1 MLKPDP
7 VDVLGPDNQAETVS
21 GTDIEPPMLAVRGL
35 TVEFAAMS
43 GLPVTAV
50 RDFDLSI
57 RRGEIFGLVGE
68 SGAGKTTLAR
78 ALLRLPPEPGRIA
91 GGEIRLDGQDLMAL
105 NDVELQRI
113 RGRDLSMIVPN
124 PRAELN
130 PLLSVGE
137 QIATMAAVHLRLPR
151 QEARRMALDMLRAV
165 QIPDPERRM
174 GAFPHEMSGGM
185 AQRIVIAIALICSPK
200 FIVSDDATS
209 GLDVTVQA
217 QVLELLRRLVLD
229 RGSAMLFITRDIGI
243 AAHFC
248 DRVAVMYD
256 GEILELATREDFFFR
271 PSHPYTVMLMAA
283 FSHNPRLRRMWSR
296 PEVLPDATGPG
307 VGQQAGAGSC
317 RYVARC
323 PLAQDRCRAER
334 PFLRELAPGHFARC
348 HFPVRR

>member
-1 MLKPDP
+1 MLKSDP
-7 VDVLGPDNQAETVS
+7 VDAPNPAGVTESAGRAEA
-21 GTDIEPPMLAVRGL
+21 EPPMLAVRGL
-35 TVEFAAMS
+35 TVEFAAMA
-43 GLPVTAV
+43 GPPVTAV
-50 RDFDLSI
+50 REFDLSI
-57 RRGEIFGLVGE
+57 RPGEIFGLLGE

-91 GGEIRLDGQDLMAL
+91 AGEIRLAGQDLMAL
-105 NDVELQRI
+105 NETEMQRL

-137 QIATMAAVHLRLPR
+137 QTATMARVHRNLPR
-151 QEARRMALDMLRAV
+151 REAQRMALDMLRAV

-217 QVLELLRRLVLD
+217 QILELLRRLVLD

-243 AAHFC
+243 TAHFC

-256 GEILELATREDFFFR
+256 GEIMEVAAREDFFFR
-271 PSHPYTVMLMAA
+271 PHHPYTVMLMAA
-283 FSHNPRLRRMWSR
+283 FSHNQRLRRMWSR
-296 PEVLPDATGPG
+296 PEVLPGAAAP
-307 VGQQAGAGSC
+307 AGGC

-323 PLAQDRCRAER
+323 PLAQERCRAEH
-334 PFLRELAPGHFARC
+334 PALRELAPGHFARC

>member
-1 MLKPDP
+1 MK
-7 VDVLGPDNQAETVS
+7 
-21 GTDIEPPMLAVRGL
+21 
-35 TVEFAAMS
+35 
-43 GLPVTAV
+43 
-50 RDFDLSI
+50 
-57 RRGEIFGLVGE
+57 RRGEIGGGVALAVAALTVAAFALRCPALGRSLWLDEAWRANLALAPSWAAFWNELLG
-68 SGAGKTTLAR
+68 SGGGGIGAPMPPLFALALR
-78 ALLRLPPEPGRIA
+78 A
-91 GGEIRLDGQDLMAL
+91 
-105 NDVELQRI
+105 
-113 RGRDLSMIVPN
+113 MIVPN

-137 QIATMAAVHLRLPR
+137 QIATMARVHLRLPR
-151 QEARRMALDMLRAV
+151 HEARRMALDMLRAV

-256 GEILELATREDFFFR
+256 GEILELAPREDFFFR
-271 PSHPYTVMLMAA
+271 PCHPYTVHA
-283 FSHNPRLRRMWSR
+283 HGG
-296 PEVLPDATGPG
+296 VLPQSSAAPD
-307 VGQQAGAGSC
+307 V
-317 RYVARC
+317 VA
-323 PLAQDRCRAER
+323 P
-334 PFLRELAPGHFARC
+334 
-348 HFPVRR
+348 

>member
-1 MLKPDP
+1 MLKSAAIDMKE
-7 VDVLGPDNQAETVS
+7 AENGTEGVS
-21 GTDIEPPMLAVRGL
+21 GAAAAAPMLAVRGL
-35 TVEFAAMS
+35 TVEFAAFS
-43 GLPVTAV
+43 GAPVTAV
-50 RDFDLSI
+50 CDFDLSI
-57 RRGEIFGLVGE
+57 ASGEIFGLVGE

-91 GGEIRLDGQDLMAL
+91 AGEIRLAGRDLM
-105 NDVELQRI
+105 ELSETEMQRL

-130 PLLSVGE
+130 PLLTVGE
-137 QIATMAAVHLRLPR
+137 QIAAMVRVHLRLPR
-151 QEARRMALDMLRAV
+151 REARRMALDMLRAV

-185 AQRIVIAIALICSPK
+185 AQRIVIAVALICSPK

-243 AAHFC
+243 TAHFC

-256 GEILELATREDFFFR
+256 GEVMELAAREDFFFR
-271 PSHPYTVMLMAA
+271 PRHPYAIMLMAA
-283 FSHNPRLRRMWSR
+283 FSHNQRLRRMWSR
-296 PEVLPDATGPG
+296 PEALPGAAEP
-307 VGQQAGAGSC
+307 AGAC

-334 PFLRELAPGHFARC
+334 PTLRELTPGHFARC

>member
-1 MLKPDP
+1 VLTSAAI
-7 VDVLGPDNQAETVS
+7 DVPGADG
-21 GTDIEPPMLAVRGL
+21 GTEAAAGPPMLAVRGL
-35 TVEFAAMS
+35 TVEFAAMA
-43 GLPVTAV
+43 GAAVTAV

-57 RRGEIFGLVGE
+57 QHGEIFGLVGE

-91 GGEIRLDGQDLMAL
+91 AGDIRLAGRDLM
-105 NDVELQRI
+105 ELSETEMQRL

-130 PLLSVGE
+130 PLLSVGD
-137 QIATMAAVHLRLPR
+137 QIAAMARVHLRVPR
-151 QEARRMALDMLRAV
+151 REARRMALDMLRAV

-217 QVLELLRRLVLD
+217 QILELLRRLVLD

-256 GEILELATREDFFFR
+256 GEVMELAAREDFFFR
-271 PSHPYTVMLMAA
+271 PRHPYTVMLMAA
-283 FSHNPRLRRMWSR
+283 FSHNQRLRRMWSR
-296 PEVLPDATGPG
+296 PEALPGAAEP
-307 VGQQAGAGSC
+307 VGAC

-334 PFLRELAPGHFARC
+334 PALRELAPGHFARC

>member
-1 MLKPDP
+1 MLKSDP
-7 VDVLGPDNQAETVS
+7 VDAPNPAGVTEPAGRAEA
-21 GTDIEPPMLAVRGL
+21 EPPMLAVRGL
-35 TVEFAAMS
+35 TVEFAAMA
-43 GLPVTAV
+43 GPTVTAV
-50 RDFDLSI
+50 REFDLSI
-57 RRGEIFGLVGE
+57 RPGEIFGLVGE

-91 GGEIRLDGQDLMAL
+91 AGEIRLAGQDLMAL
-105 NDVELQRI
+105 NETEMQRL

-137 QIATMAAVHLRLPR
+137 QIATMARVHRNLPR
-151 QEARRMALDMLRAV
+151 REAQRMALDMLRAV

-217 QVLELLRRLVLD
+217 QILELLRRLVLD

-243 AAHFC
+243 TAHFC

-256 GEILELATREDFFFR
+256 GEIMELAAREDFFFR
-271 PSHPYTVMLMAA
+271 PHHPYTVMLMAA
-283 FSHNPRLRRMWSR
+283 FSHNQRLRRMWSR
-296 PEVLPDATGPG
+296 PEVLPGAAAP
-307 VGQQAGAGSC
+307 AGGC

-323 PLAQDRCRAER
+323 PLAQERCRAEH
-334 PFLRELAPGHFARC
+334 PALRELAPGHFARC
-348 HFPVRR
+348 HFPVRQ

>member
-1 MLKPDP
+1 MAVATEELLRLENLS
-7 VDVLGPDNQAETVS
+7 VEYVLGDRRVRAVDGVS
-21 GTDIEPPMLAVRGL
+21 
-35 TVEFAAMS
+35 
-43 GLPVTAV
+43 
-50 RDFDLSI
+50 LSI
-57 RRGEIFGLVGE
+57 APGEIFGLVGE

-91 GGEIRLDGQDLMAL
+91 AGEIRLAGQDLMAL
-105 NDVELQRI
+105 NETEMQRL

-137 QIATMAAVHLRLPR
+137 QIATMARVHRNLPR
-151 QEARRMALDMLRAV
+151 REAQRMALDMLRAV

-217 QVLELLRRLVLD
+217 QILELLRRLVLD

-243 AAHFC
+243 TAHFC

-256 GEILELATREDFFFR
+256 GEIMELAAREDFFFR
-271 PSHPYTVMLMAA
+271 PHHPYTVMLMAA
-283 FSHNPRLRRMWSR
+283 FSHNQRLRRMWSR
-296 PEVLPDATGPG
+296 PEVLP
-307 VGQQAGAGSC
+307 GAAAPARGC

-323 PLAQDRCRAER
+323 PLAQERCRAEH
-334 PFLRELAPGHFARC
+334 PALRELAPGHFARC

>member
-1 MLKPDP
+1 MLQSTAL
-7 VDVLGPDNQAETVS
+7 DVPGAGGVTEAAAE
-21 GTDIEPPMLAVRGL
+21 EPMLEVRGL

-43 GLPVTAV
+43 GAAVTAV
-50 RDFDLSI
+50 RDFGLSI
-57 RRGEIFGLVGE
+57 QPGEIFGLVGE

-91 GGEIRLDGQDLMAL
+91 AGEIRLAGRDLMEL
-105 NDVELQRI
+105 NETEMQRL
-113 RGRDLSMIVPN
+113 RGRELSMIVPN

-130 PLLSVGE
+130 PLLTVGE
-137 QIATMAAVHLRLPR
+137 QIAAMARVHLRLPR
-151 QEARRMALDMLRAV
+151 REARRMALDMLRAV

-217 QVLELLRRLVLD
+217 QSLELLRRLVLD

-243 AAHFC
+243 TAHFC

-256 GEILELATREDFFFR
+256 GEIMELAPREDFFFR
-271 PSHPYTVMLMAA
+271 PHHPYTVMLMAA
-283 FSHNPRLRRMWSR
+283 FSHNQRLRRMWSR
-296 PEVLPDATGPG
+296 PEVLPGTTEHADA
-307 VGQQAGAGSC
+307 C

-323 PLAQDRCRAER
+323 PLAQGRCSAEH
-334 PFLRELAPGHFARC
+334 PVLRELAPGHFARC
-348 HFPVRR
+348 HFPIRR

>member
-1 MLKPDP
+1 VLTSAAI
-7 VDVLGPDNQAETVS
+7 DVPGLDGVTEAAKAAA
-21 GTDIEPPMLAVRGL
+21 EPPMLEVRGL

-43 GLPVTAV
+43 GAAVTAV

-57 RRGEIFGLVGE
+57 RPGEIFGLVGE

-91 GGEIRLDGQDLMAL
+91 AGEIRLAGRDLM
-105 NDVELQRI
+105 ELSETEMQRL

-137 QIATMAAVHLRLPR
+137 QIAAMARVHLRAPGR
-151 QEARRMALDMLRAV
+151 EARRMALDMLRAV

-217 QVLELLRRLVLD
+217 QILELLRRLVLD

-256 GEILELATREDFFFR
+256 GELMELAAREDFFFR
-271 PSHPYTVMLMAA
+271 PRHPYTVMLMAA
-283 FSHNPRLRRMWSR
+283 FSHNQRLRRMWSR
-296 PEVLPDATGPG
+296 PEALPGAAEP
-307 VGQQAGAGSC
+307 VGAC

-334 PFLRELAPGHFARC
+334 PALRELAPGHFARC

>member
-1 MLKPDP
+1 MLKSAAI
-7 VDVLGPDNQAETVS
+7 DVTGADGVTEATGTAAEPS
-21 GTDIEPPMLAVRGL
+21 MLEVRGL
-35 TVEFAAMS
+35 TVEFAAIS
-43 GLPVTAV
+43 GAAVAAV

-57 RRGEIFGLVGE
+57 QRGEIFGLVGE

-91 GGEIRLDGQDLMAL
+91 AGEIRLAGRGLMAL
-105 NDVELQRI
+105 SETEMQRL

-137 QIATMAAVHLRLPR
+137 QIATMARVHLRLPGR
-151 QEARRMALDMLRAV
+151 EARRMALDMLRAV

-217 QVLELLRRLVLD
+217 QILELLRRLVLD

-243 AAHFC
+243 TAHFC

-256 GEILELATREDFFFR
+256 GEVMESASREDFFFR
-271 PSHPYTVMLMAA
+271 PQHPYTVMLMAA
-283 FSHNPRLRRMWSR
+283 FSHNQRLRRMWSR
-296 PEVLPDATGPG
+296 PEVLPGAAEHADA
-307 VGQQAGAGSC
+307 C

-323 PLAQDRCRAER
+323 PLAQGRCRAEH
-334 PFLRELAPGHFARC
+334 PALRELAPGHFARC
-348 HFPVRR
+348 HFPIRR